1 MAELFPLILVV
12 VLLSFRLL
20 TVVIAL
26 VNTSKSTHLQPV
38 TGSSNRKISI
48 LIPARNEEKSL
59 PGTLQALLQLP
70 DAIHEILVLDDS
82 STDST
87 AAIVS
92 AVSRHKPKV
101 KLITGKPLPAGWL
114 GKNWACHQLAQSA
127 TGDLFLFIDA
137 DVILKPNSVDSAT
150 AHFLNHRLS
159 LLSVF
164 PDQLMISSGEKAVV
178 PVMHH
183 ILLSLLPLPFVR
195 ISAFPSLSAAN
206 GQFMLFDRE
215 TYLINNF
222 HEQEKG
228 SVAEDIRIVR
238 RMKNLKLKVDCL
250 LGNNLV
256 LCRMYSDFTSSLN
269 GFSKNILQMLGGSPS
284 GSLILLFLL
293 HWGWIVFLFSSWW
306 WLILFDLFLVA
317 LNRYLV
323 SNASRQNPFVSI
335 FLWPA
340 LSLII
345 TYLVIKG
352 IINRWTKKL
361 EWKGR
366 TVSS

>member
-1 MAELFPLILVV
+1 MTELF
-12 VLLSFRLL
+12 LLCFIIFLLLFRLI
-20 TVVIAL
+20 TVL
-26 VNTSKSTHLQPV
+26 VAWVNNSGSTHLQPV
-38 TGSSNRKISI
+38 SESGNRKISI

-70 DAIHEILVLDDS
+70 DTIHEILVLDDA

-92 AVSRHKPKV
+92 AVSRHRSKV
-101 KLITGKPLPAGWL
+101 KLITGKPLPGGWL
-114 GKNWACHQLAQSA
+114 GKNWACHQLAQHA
-127 TGDLFLFIDA
+127 TGDFFLFIDA
-137 DVILKPNSVDSAT
+137 DVILKPHSIDSAT
-150 AHFLNHRLS
+150 DHFSKHSLS

-164 PDQLMISSGEKAVV
+164 PDQVMITAGEKAVV

-183 ILLSLLPLPFVR
+183 ILLSLLPLPLVR
-195 ISAFPSLSAAN
+195 KSRFPSLSAAN

-215 TYLINNF
+215 TYLHHGF
-222 HEQEKG
+222 HELEKG

-238 RMKNLKLKVDCL
+238 RMKTLKLKVDCL
-250 LGNNLV
+250 LGNELI
-256 LCRMYSDFTSSLN
+256 LCRMYSTFSESLR
-269 GFSKNILQMLGGSPS
+269 GFSKNILQMLGGSQI

-293 HWGWIVFLFSSWW
+293 HWGWIVFLLSPWW
-306 WLILFDLFLVA
+306 WLILIDLCLVA

-323 SNASRQNPFVSI
+323 SNASGQNPILNI

-340 LSLII
+340 QSLIM
-345 TYLVIKG
+345 TYLVFKG
-352 IINRWTKKL
+352 IFNRWTKQL